1 MEITWELETQR
12 AELRSARVAAAHEM
26 AAQAS
31 EDAATIEGAWMD
43 LVSAFSRDREVEAVP
58 VVTVAPKA
66 IVTTPSRRRIT
77 LRSLVS
83 RLIPVVT
90 TWSLA

>member
-12 AELRSARVAAAHEM
+12 AELRGARVATEHEM

-31 EDAATIEGAWMD
+31 EDAATTEGVWMD
-43 LVSAFSRDREVEAVP
+43 LVAAFDRDREIEAVP

-66 IVTTPSRRRIT
+66 TVTVPGRKLS

-83 RLIPVVT
+83 RFIPVIT
-90 TWSLA
+90 RSLAWA